1 MAESFIISTGTKQ
14 QQYELLIAHFEAVLD
29 EEAGQ
34 IANMANMCAM
44 LKEQFNWLWVGFYLV
59 QENEL
64 VVGPYQGPL
73 ACTRIQRGKGVCG
86 KSWQSGKPLIV
97 PDVNQFSGHIAC
109 SSLSQSEIVIPL
121 SKEGIIVAVFDA
133 DAETRSCFDEVD
145 LLYLERL
152 LCLL

>member
-1 MAESFIISTGTKQ
+1 MSESFIISSGTKQ
-14 QQYELLIAHFEAVLD
+14 QQYELLIAQFEAVSD
-29 EEAGQ
+29 KSAGQ

-59 QENEL
+59 LENEL

-86 KSWQSGKPLIV
+86 KSWQTRQPLIV

-109 SSLSQSEIVIPL
+109 SSLSQSEIVIPV

-145 LLYLERL
+145 LRYLEQL
-152 LCLL
+152 LFFL